1 MWRTFGLGSLA
12 AIFLAGCM
20 SELENQTK
28 AEGKSIIGRTTQ
40 KIEKFDPEAKKEVS
54 KSEVKIE
61 DPLTGP
67 LTAYRPVIER
77 TMKMNIKHTIDLF
90 HATEGR
96 YPKDYDEFMEK
107 IIKANN
113 IKLPVL
119 DANGVWQY
127 QYDEKN
133 HELKVVKVK

>member
-1 MWRTFGLGSLA
+1 MWRRFGLGGLM

-28 AEGKSIIGRTTQ
+28 AEGKSIIGKTTQ
-40 KIEKFDPEAKKEVS
+40 KIEKFDPKAKKEVS
-54 KSEVKIE
+54 KSEVKVE
-61 DPLTGP
+61 DPITGP
-67 LTAYRPVIER
+67 LTAYRPIIER
-77 TMKMNIKHTIDLF
+77 TAKLQIEHAVKLF
-90 HATEGR
+90 HGLEGR

-107 IIKANN
+107 IIKANS

-127 QYDEKN
+127 QYDEEN